1 MGYCNFNLSE
11 VGRKF
16 HDEEW
21 GVPVH
26 DDRRLFEFLVLAAM
40 QCGFTWEMD
49 AVRIHVGNDP
59 AQARGVPPGL

>member
-26 DDRRLFEFLVLAAM
+26 DDRRLFEALVL
-40 QCGFTWEMD
+40 G
-49 AVRIHVGNDP
+49 VRGRGI
-59 AQARGVPPGL
+59 ARQMLLSRREV

>member
-16 HDEEW
+16 HDEER

-26 DDRRLFEFLVLAAM
+26 DDRRLFEFLVLA
-40 QCGFTWEMD
+40 
-49 AVRIHVGNDP
+49 
-59 AQARGVPPGL
+59 VPIRAKM